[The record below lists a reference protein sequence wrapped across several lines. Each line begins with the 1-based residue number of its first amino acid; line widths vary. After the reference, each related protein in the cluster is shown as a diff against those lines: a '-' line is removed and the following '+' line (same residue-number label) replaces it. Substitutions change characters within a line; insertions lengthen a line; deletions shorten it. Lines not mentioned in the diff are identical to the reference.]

1 MGWGD
6 KNLLKVILDFQ
17 ADLIGSKREVFDLQM
32 LVKRLIEKVDK
43 HESVFKMKTKLKIQD
58 DESESLAEEKSIESA
73 DAKRKRILE
82 AERNG
87 Y

>member
-32 LVKRLIEKVDK
+32 LVKRLVEKVDK